1 MTYEASWRV
10 WVNWRPFAGNVCML
24 QKGVGEPELV
34 AELAEHMGYCCA
46 EKGNNETTIAGKLV
60 AISFTASSLW
70 GYHCH

>member
-1 MTYEASWRV
+1 MDMGELEVVR
-10 WVNWRPFAGNVCML
+10 RE
-24 QKGVGEPELV
+24 GVLVAERDGGMELA
-34 AELAEHMGYCCA
+34 AELAEFMGYCCA